1 MKKENEIRVL
11 MVEPN
16 EHLKEFL
23 LKNTLQ
29 AMQEA
34 VGGLIDIVDIDDDG
48 IVKLFIFSKSC
59 FYRKKSIG

>member
-1 MKKENEIRVL
+1 MKEQEIRVL

-16 EHLKEFL
+16 EHPKEFL

-34 VGGLIDIVDIDDDG
+34 VGGLIDIV
-48 IVKLFIFSKSC
+48 V
-59 FYRKKSIG
+59 